1 MTEFSRTPYSYLQ
14 EDLRSLERT
23 MRCNPQYTMEE
34 AVDVLLAMARVYE
47 KMGTDYK
54 RRVKLNKE
62 LDNE

>member
-1 MTEFSRTPYSYLQ
+1 MTEFNRTPYSYLQ
-14 EDLRSLERT
+14 EDLRSLERK
-23 MRCNPQYTMEE
+23 MRYNPQYTMEE

-62 LDNE
+62 FDNE